1 MPKLLSES
9 EIRLEWSDLKK
20 IVPKR
25 KPKNVHKRSSGWH
38 LSGIN
43 SYALKAAGLLNTED
57 ETDEYPLRMAV
68 GTAMED
74 YLVGFYPDMVWQP
87 GEFER
92 DGVFCTPDGLSEDNP
107 HGGGEPSETV
117 IEEFKGATWKS
128 RFKRKGEAILSE
140 RIWMWQLAG
149 ECAILRQNY
158 CRLHAVYINGD
169 YRCSGPQFFQYLIYF
184 SDE

>member
-92 DGVFCTPDGLSEDNP
+92 DGVFCTPDGISLVEDDSIEACLVDP
-107 HGGGEPSETV
+107 EHTRPGDITI
-117 IEEFKGATWKS
+117 IEEFKGAT
-128 RFKRKGEAILSE
+128 
-140 RIWMWQLAG
+140 
-149 ECAILRQNY
+149 
-158 CRLHAVYINGD
+158 
-169 YRCSGPQFFQYLIYF
+169 
-184 SDE
+184 